1 MFKLPDGS
9 LRLIVQGLTRVALDR
24 VTQTTPFLRA
34 EVHEMVEVQPDLES
48 VETDAL
54 VRNIRANLQQIVQ
67 LSPVLSE
74 DVSAIVANMTEPGR
88 LTDFVASNLST
99 VSTAVKQDL
108 LETID
113 VKARMEALNRV
124 LTKELEVLEMGSK
137 IQSQVESEVGK
148 NQRDYLL
155 REQMKAIQRELG
167 EGDDQARE
175 IDELTKAVEA
185 AGMPEAVLKEARSE
199 EHTSELQSQSNLV
212 CRLLLEKK
220 KKKQK

>member
-1 MFKLPDGS
+1 
-9 LRLIVQGLTRVALDR
+9 
-24 VTQTTPFLRA
+24 
-34 EVHEMVEVQPDLES
+34 MVEIQPDLES

-155 REQMKAIQRELG
+155 REQM
-167 EGDDQARE
+167 EGHPA
-175 IDELTKAVEA
+175 
-185 AGMPEAVLKEARSE
+185 
-199 EHTSELQSQSNLV
+199 
-212 CRLLLEKK
+212 
-220 KKKQK
+220 